1 MTGANPKARCAPFPA
16 RRGCGSLRGMSDRPN
31 VYAGVPLDRAAHR
44 RKNEDWLKEA
54 WRAPS
59 TRLLPVWRS
68 RSFVT
73 GPADAVRAVLVP
85 VDPGLD
91 AVPIFLGLLT
101 EGEQAGAAIFAIDLP
116 GEESPESLPPLAGL
130 GRFEDLRAVGPLMP
144 EGEAAF
150 CAYARG
156 MAWWNARHCFCGVCG
171 APAASAEA
179 GHVRICTDP
188 SCAAHH
194 FPRTDP
200 AVIMLVHDGAD
211 RMVLGRQKQFPPGV
225 HSVLAGFVEP
235 GESLE
240 EAVAREVLE
249 EVGLTVTD
257 VRYRSA
263 QPWPFPSSLMLGF
276 TARATSFDIATD
288 QDELESARWFD
299 RAFLRDHT
307 PSDDFRLA
315 RRDSIAHRLIR
326 EWIAEG

>member
-1 MTGANPKARCAPFPA
+1 MP
-16 RRGCGSLRGMSDRPN
+16 SDRPN
-31 VYAGVPLDRAAHR
+31 IYAAVPLDRASLR
-44 RKNEDWLKEA
+44 RKDEEWMTEA
-54 WRAPS
+54 WASPDARV
-59 TRLLPVWRS
+59 LPVWQS
-68 RSFVT
+68 RNFVS
-73 GPADAVRAVLVP
+73 GPADAARLVLVP
-85 VDPGLD
+85 ASADLD
-91 AVPIFLGLLT
+91 AVPIFLGLRD
-101 EGEQAGAAIFAIDLP
+101 GAPVFAADLSVA
-116 GEESPESLPPLAGL
+116 EAPETLPALQGL
-130 GRFEDLRAVGPLMP
+130 GRFEDLRAVGPMMN
-144 EGEAAF
+144 EGEAAL

-156 MAWWNARHCFCGVCG
+156 MAWWNARHRFCGVCG

-188 SCAAHH
+188 ACATHH

-211 RMVLGRQKQFPPGV
+211 RMVLGRQSRFPPGV

-257 VRYRSA
+257 VRYQSS

-276 TARATSFDIATD
+276 TARATSFDIVTD

-299 RAFLRDHT
+299 RAYLRDFT
-307 PSDDFRLA
+307 PGDDFRLA
-315 RRDSIAHRLIR
+315 RKDSIAHRLIA
-326 EWIAEG
+326 EWIAGG